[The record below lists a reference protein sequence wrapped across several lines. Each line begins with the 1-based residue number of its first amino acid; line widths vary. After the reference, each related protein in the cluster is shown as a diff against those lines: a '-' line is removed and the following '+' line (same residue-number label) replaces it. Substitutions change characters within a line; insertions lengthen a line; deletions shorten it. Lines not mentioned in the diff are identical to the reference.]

1 MMPFANFLGGL
12 ALFLF
17 AMKFMSDNLNAVAGN
32 ELKKT
37 LKKLTDRPYKGV
49 FVGLIATAIT
59 QSSTATQLM
68 TMGLVNSKIMTLLSA
83 IGVNMGADIGTTL
96 TGQMIAFK
104 ISEFSYLFIL
114 VGVIFLFI
122 KHSKAM
128 EKWAMIILSFGLLF
142 VGLSF
147 MSQSVGHLRESSLFG
162 DIIIYISHNP
172 ILTILTG
179 VLVTMIINSST
190 ACIGIVMALAVN
202 GLVTPITAMYIVFGA
217 NIGTNTTG
225 LIASLSLS
233 RSAKRV
239 ATFCMMY
246 NIMGVSLFSTLTYLG
261 FFDKFICYITTGS
274 IHFPAVISEFNQ
286 TGVLDPK
293 YIGQQ
298 DLYLPMFNITR
309 FIANA
314 HTFFNVAWC
323 LTILPFAT
331 LLEKL
336 VSWLIP
342 EGREEAL
349 SSGDPRHLDRN
360 FLHSGALA
368 VEQSIKEMGEMLKL
382 VKYSLEVSMDAFI
395 TKNYRKSEKVEKIEQ
410 AIDQLQKEVTHY
422 LVDINEHSRMD
433 EVNRKIPALLHT
445 VNDIEKLG
453 DFAEQINKILNMQI
467 LSQKTPF
474 FHEFILLIPNYH
486 NNIMYMIDLTLRYLE
501 SFENKLS
508 YQIIEVEGRI
518 NQQHADL
525 RKKILTM
532 IQTAQC
538 DAESGLNAI
547 DYIDTIEIFADKIK
561 NIVIAGSYNFTYQQ
575 SERKKYIFD
584 TDEV

>member
-1 MMPFANFLGGL
+1 
-12 ALFLF
+12 
-17 AMKFMSDNLNAVAGN
+17 
-32 ELKKT
+32 
-37 LKKLTDRPYKGV
+37 
-49 FVGLIATAIT
+49 
-59 QSSTATQLM
+59 
-68 TMGLVNSKIMTLLSA
+68 MGLVNSKIMTLLQA

-104 ISEFSYLFIL
+104 IGHLSYLFIL

-128 EKWAMIILSFGLLF
+128 EKWAMIVLSFGLLF
-142 VGLSF
+142 VGLNM
-147 MSQSVGHLRESSLFG
+147 MSDSVGPLRSSPLFEN
-162 DIIIYISHNP
+162 IIIYISHNP

-179 VLVTMIINSST
+179 MFVTMIINSST
-190 ACIGIVMALAVN
+190 ACIGIVMALAIN
-202 GLVTPITAMYIVFGA
+202 GLVTPIAAMYIVFGA

-239 ATFCMMY
+239 AVFCMMY

-274 IHFPAVISEFNQ
+274 IHFPHIIAEFNR
-286 TGVLDPK
+286 TGVLSSMEAIDN
-293 YIGQQ
+293 
-298 DLYLPMFNITR
+298 FNITR

-336 VSWLIP
+336 VAYLIP
-342 EGREEAL
+342 EGKEEAI

-360 FLHSGALA
+360 FLQSGALA
-368 VEQSIKEMGEMLKL
+368 VEQAIKEMGEMLKL

-395 TKNYRKSEKVEKIEQ
+395 TKNYRKSERIEKVEK
-410 AIDQLQKEVTHY
+410 AIDQLQKEITHY
-422 LVDINEHSRMD
+422 LVEINEHSRMD

-486 NNIMYMIDLTLRYLE
+486 NNIMYMIDLTLRYIE
-501 SFENKLS
+501 SFDNKLS